1 MCLMSG
7 LRGLRQEPRERVSL
21 ILLRP
26 RRGDGQGSGL
36 SAGPAGSQLSK
47 TVGRGCTLV
56 IHTGIHLAVEIAL
69 HCYKA

>member
-1 MCLMSG
+1 MSHEWTQG
-7 LRGLRQEPRERVSL
+7 AQEPRERVSL

-26 RRGDGQGSGL
+26 RREDGQGSGL

-56 IHTGIHLAVEIAL
+56 IHTGIHLAVEVAL

>member
-7 LRGLRQEPRERVSL
+7 LRGLRS
-21 ILLRP
+21 IGKGFLLRP

-56 IHTGIHLAVEIAL
+56 IHTGIHLAVEVAL